1 MADFSI
7 RMANRLRFSSCEAPH
22 RPTTKVHE
30 ERLAV
35 ELSGDLLTITELK
48 NCALGKR
55 IYAQRTLNLPGA
67 TTFVILP
74 ELPSRIRD
82 GSFFSA
88 LGTVAVL
95 DAEDGT
101 GRRLHAVG
109 MDLNSGHCRGWI
121 FDAEEM

>member
-7 RMANRLRFSSCEAPH
+7 RMTNRLRFSSCEAPH
-22 RPTTKVHE
+22 LPTTKVHE

-35 ELSGDLLTITELK
+35 ELGGDLLTITELR
-48 NCALGKR
+48 NCALGRR
-55 IYAQRTLNLPGA
+55 IYAQRTLNLPGVS
-67 TTFVILP
+67 TFVILP

-88 LGTVAVL
+88 LGTAAVF
-95 DAEDGT
+95 DIEDGT
-101 GRRLHAVG
+101 RRCLRAVG